1 MRWIIA
7 IILAVAAV
15 SPASAQRD
23 QDEESQ
29 LLEEEAR
36 RALAKKDYPRA
47 GALLDK
53 ALRVS
58 PRRIDLYVLRASIHG
73 VVGEHDQ
80 AVALLERARKLAPD
94 TPAVLIA
101 LGTQL
106 VEAGRAKDG
115 VPLLESMVKRDA
127 SRYDAQVVLGHH
139 YVKTGEWR
147 QGAEAFAAY
156 FVHRPGALAG
166 EDALHRLDQA
176 EAVMRSGNA
185 RAALTLYKQVLA
197 ADAKDE
203 KARLGVAWA
212 TAATSCKQAMTVLD
226 GMIDLEAKH
235 PEVLLVRGRCA
246 LMLGRV
252 DEALGRA
259 ERFRKAQPDAVAGW
273 MLLGEVRVAQRN
285 WKEAEVAFQ
294 RALDRA
300 PEDKVIALQLG
311 RTERL
316 LGKHAA
322 AGQRLKAAGAPV
334 GYEDDWTLEYGE
346 VLLALRE
353 AAPLRDHLAPWIKGH
368 ERNATGQFL
377 YGSSLAMLGDHAG
390 AVPYLDRGAQGG
402 EPRAARVLIDA
413 LNTLA
418 AAAVKKGDL
427 DDAARLLA
435 QAEGAGGGPLTARN
449 LGAVLVA
456 QGHADQA
463 VAVIEKSGDK
473 NDAVTL
479 HLLAR
484 SYHGAKRWDDARA
497 SYARAIKAYGKEPR
511 AVAAWRDLA
520 NAELAA
526 GRGEEA
532 VAALDAA
539 IAASPAAAK
548 RELEAARLAA
558 ARAAATDAMRGGKFA
573 SAVKILKSVEKAAD
587 GEALVQLRCDLA
599 LAATGATQRELALDL
614 LRALERSKAKC
625 PFAPPA
631 DELGVPILIAWNEGA
646 TLRRARKALERLET
660 LKRKATGVA
669 EPLLRQAAG
678 DIALRAAAEAYSS
691 DGGTRA
697 AAAFLA
703 KARLHDKRSPEL
715 AHNQAVIDIASG
727 SVDNAIAVLEGL
739 VNEVPEA
746 RINLGLAYEKK
757 GDPQKALAAWK
768 AALAA
773 GVRHPALEGWIEAKQ
788 RFWGGQ

>member
-1 MRWIIA
+1 
-7 IILAVAAV
+7 
-15 SPASAQRD
+15 
-23 QDEESQ
+23 
-29 LLEEEAR
+29 
-36 RALAKKDYPRA
+36 
-47 GALLDK
+47 
-53 ALRVS
+53 
-58 PRRIDLYVLRASIHG
+58 
-73 VVGEHDQ
+73 
-80 AVALLERARKLAPD
+80 
-94 TPAVLIA
+94 
-101 LGTQL
+101 
-106 VEAGRAKDG
+106 
-115 VPLLESMVKRDA
+115 
-127 SRYDAQVVLGHH
+127 
-139 YVKTGEWR
+139 
-147 QGAEAFAAY
+147 
-156 FVHRPGALAG
+156 
-166 EDALHRLDQA
+166 
-176 EAVMRSGNA
+176 
-185 RAALTLYKQVLA
+185 
-197 ADAKDE
+197 
-203 KARLGVAWA
+203 
-212 TAATSCKQAMTVLD
+212 
-226 GMIDLEAKH
+226 MIDLEAKH

-259 ERFRKAQPDAVAGW
+259 ERFRKVQPDAVAGW

-285 WKEAEVAFQ
+285 WKDAEVAFQ

-316 LGKHAA
+316 LGRHAA
-322 AGQRLKAAGAPV
+322 AGQRLKDAGAPA
-334 GYEDDWTLEYGE
+334 GYEDDWTIEYGE

-353 AAPLRDHLAPWIKGH
+353 AAPLRDHLGPWIKGH
-368 ERNATGQFL
+368 ESHATGQFL

-390 AVPYLDRGAQGG
+390 AVPHLDRGVQGG
-402 EPRAARVLIDA
+402 EPRAAKVLIDA

-418 AAAVKKGDL
+418 AAAVKKGEL

-456 QGHADQA
+456 QGHAEQA
-463 VAVIEKSGDK
+463 VAVIEKSGDRS
-473 NDAVTL
+473 DAVTL

-484 SYHGAKRWDDARA
+484 GYHGAKRWDDARA
-497 SYARAIKAYGKEPR
+497 TYARAIKAYGKEPR

-520 NAELAA
+520 NTELAA

-539 IAASPAAAK
+539 IAASPAAAR

-573 SAVKILKSVEKAAD
+573 SAVKILRSVEKSAE

-599 LAATGATQRELALDL
+599 LAATGATQRDLALDVL
-614 LRALERSKAKC
+614 HGLERSKAKC

-660 LKRKATGVA
+660 LKRRATGVA

-678 DIALRAAAEAYSS
+678 DIALRAAAEAYSG

-703 KARLHDKRSPEL
+703 KARVHDKRSPEL
-715 AHNQAVIDIASG
+715 AHNQAVIDIATG
-727 SVDNAIAVLEGL
+727 SVDSAIAVLEGL

-757 GDPQKALAAWK
+757 GDPNKALAAWK

-773 GVRHPALEGWIEAKQ
+773 GVRHPGLESWIEAKQ
-788 RFWGGQ
+788 RFWGAP